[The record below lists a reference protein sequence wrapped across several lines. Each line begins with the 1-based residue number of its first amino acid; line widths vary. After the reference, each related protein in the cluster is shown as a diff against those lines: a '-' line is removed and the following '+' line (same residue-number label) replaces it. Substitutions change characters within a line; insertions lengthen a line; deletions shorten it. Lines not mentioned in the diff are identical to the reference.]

1 MSTHRAP
8 RLAVALLNWL
18 LPEHEPLTGDLLEEF
33 QRRRSR
39 LWFWRQT
46 IAAVVVSRRASRRQL
61 TTVRLSDKPLPLRY
75 DEIRLPIRLSASPF
89 PIAGGLGIAS
99 LGVVVAMYR
108 PGAWWFLI
116 VAVAG
121 GLVLGVVKV
130 LLARRRVRRDPEEF
144 LRQHSLRQLSGPA
157 PRA

>member
-33 QRRRSR
+33 QRRHSR

-46 IAAVVVSRRASRRQL
+46 IAAVVLSRRASRRQL
-61 TTVRLSDKPLPLRY
+61 TTVRLSDKPLPVRY

-89 PIAGGLGIAS
+89 PIGGGLGIAS

-121 GLVLGVVKV
+121 GLVLGVLKV
-130 LLARRRVRRDPEEF
+130 LRTRRRFRQEPQTF
-144 LRQHSLRQLSGPA
+144 LLQHGSRPPAGP
-157 PRA
+157 RG